1 MTSRSQHPCVGY
13 CALVGGTLGLL
24 IAPVMVTIK
33 YMTGWDIIAKPFWV
47 EPSQRA
53 LGGLFPTATPP
64 ELWMAYGTAYTIAL
78 LLMFVGLLGL
88 SDQMRDTQGRIRTK
102 GYWILL
108 AGFCMVIPGDAIHT
122 WTWSQNGLT
131 IPTPGTNPV
140 ANTAYAI
147 HMMGVN
153 CVMVGSMIVGVSAL
167 RKKFLSPWLAWLFV
181 LIFPSAVL
189 ASTTL
194 LPTTPSGALWLFS
207 ILMVVCGYLMVTGRT
222 RRLVAA

>member
-53 LGGLFPTATPP
+53 LGGLFPPATPP